1 MTNMTVSHLGQ
12 IDTTG
17 AVDALFLKQFG
28 GEVLTAF
35 EEVNVMADKHY
46 VRTIT
51 NGKSAQFPAT
61 WKANAAY
68 HTPGNQILGA
78 NQIKHGERVISVDD
92 LLVADT
98 FLSNIE
104 EAKNHY
110 DVRSIYSTELGR
122 ALAKAYDQKL
132 LQVAILAARAS
143 AVVTGAN
150 GGSAITDADARTNG
164 ESLAGSIFDA
174 AQAMDEKDVPEMDRF
189 CVVKPAQYY
198 LLAQTTK
205 VLHKDWNDNNGNYS
219 DGKINRIAD
228 IAIVKSNHLPQTV
241 ISAAT
246 GENNTYNGDFTNTAA
261 AVFHKSAIGTVKLMD
276 LAVSKTKDDGDFAVM
291 YQGTLM
297 VAKYA
302 MGHGILRPECSVE
315 IKVA

>member
-1 MTNMTVSHLGQ
+1 MSNMTVSPLGQ
-12 IDTTG
+12 ANLAG
-17 AVDALFLKQFG
+17 ASDALFLKVFG

-35 EEVNVMADKHY
+35 NETEVMSDKHI
-46 VRTIT
+46 VRTIEH
-51 NGKSAQFPAT
+51 GKSAQFPAT

-78 NQIKHGERVISVDD
+78 NQIRHGERTISIDD

-98 FLSNIE
+98 FIASID

-110 DVRSIYSTELGR
+110 DVRSIYSAQLGA
-122 ALAKAYDQKL
+122 ALARAYDTKL

-143 AVVTGAN
+143 AVVTGAF

-174 AQAMDEKDVPEMDRF
+174 AQVLDEKDVPENDRYAI
-189 CVVKPAQYY
+189 VKPAQYY

-205 VLHKDWNDNNGNYS
+205 VLNKDWNGAGSYS
-219 DGKINRIAD
+219 DGKITRISD
-228 IAIVKSNHLPQTV
+228 IVIVKSNNLPQGV
-241 ISAAT
+241 VAGAS
-246 GENNTYNGDFTNTAA
+246 GENNTYSGTFTNVAA
-261 AVFHKSAIGTVKLMD
+261 AVFQKSAVGTVKLMD
-276 LAVSKTKDDGDFAVM
+276 LAVQKTADDGDFATM

-302 MGHGILRPECSVE
+302 MGHGLLRPECAVE
-315 IKVA
+315 VKIA